1 MVAVTVNFHPYKRT
15 KNGNSILQAF
25 RQDPYL
31 RSQYETR
38 TSNGGLTAYQG
49 GNGRAASLIRN
60 MARFGNQN

>member
-49 GNGRAASLIRN
+49 G
-60 MARFGNQN
+60 ARWQWESRIFNQKYGTIW